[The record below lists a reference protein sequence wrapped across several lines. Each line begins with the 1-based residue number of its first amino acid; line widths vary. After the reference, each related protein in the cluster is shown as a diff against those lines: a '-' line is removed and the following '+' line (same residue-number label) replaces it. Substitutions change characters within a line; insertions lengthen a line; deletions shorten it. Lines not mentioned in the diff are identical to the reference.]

1 MANKSGKA
9 KSKTR
14 YTNVDKIIEEIDCDS
29 ETDLLL
35 EDSDS
40 ASDHSYDSK
49 MEAYFLNGE
58 DTVLDW

>member
-14 YTNVDKIIEEIDCDS
+14 YTNVDKIIEEIDRDS
-29 ETDLLL
+29 ETNLLL
-35 EDSDS
+35 EEDS
-40 ASDHSYDSK
+40 ASDHSFDSK

-58 DTVLDW
+58 DIVLDW